1 MATREQTY
9 KAQLQALGIYDPAFD
24 PLIKELAQ
32 KERQRKRAQDEWSEK
47 AKKKAEAEGEDPK
60 KAKPDFGDALWD
72 TIQDLDRMILAYRE
86 TMGLTPK
93 SLRRLKGAASADPA
107 QSAAAGISARLD
119 AIAERVSRYG
129 TPSVPKLNTGDTS
142 SGAGAPPS
150 PQGEGSEETQRP
162 ADIVPIEVAA
172 AAAAEAVRRA
182 EKAGGND

>member
-9 KAQLQALGIYDPAFD
+9 KAQLQELGIYDPAFD

-47 AKKKAEAEGEDPK
+47 AKKKAEAAGEDPK
-60 KAKPDFGDALWD
+60 KAKPDFADELWD
-72 TIQDLDRMILAYRE
+72 VITDLDKMILAYRE
-86 TMGLTPK
+86 SMGLTPK

-129 TPSVPKLNTGDTS
+129 VPSVPRLNTGDSS
-142 SGAGAPPS
+142 SGAEQETPSQSAPLTAPPR
-150 PQGEGSEETQRP
+150 GG
-162 ADIVPIEVAA
+162 A
-172 AAAAEAVRRA
+172 
-182 EKAGGND
+182 KAGGEPRKAGGHD

>member
-32 KERQRKRAQDEWSEK
+32 KERQRKRAQDEWSAK
-47 AKKKAEAEGEDPK
+47 AKKKAEAAGEDPK
-60 KAKPDFGDALWD
+60 KAKPDFADELWD
-72 TIQDLDRMILAYRE
+72 VITDLDKMILAYRE
-86 TMGLTPK
+86 SMGLTPK

-129 TPSVPKLNTGDTS
+129 VPSVPKLNTGETT
-142 SGAGAPPS
+142 SGAGPETPSQSAAPEPSQSAALTAPPA
-150 PQGEGSEETQRP
+150 GEPSQAGEPR
-162 ADIVPIEVAA
+162 
-172 AAAAEAVRRA
+172 
-182 EKAGGND
+182 KAGGHD